1 VSVRVFDGV
10 RVLVADADGTPIAGG
25 QDVLE
30 LIGTVYYDDV
40 SWVVL
45 PAERLTDDFFS
56 LSTGVAGDIVQK
68 FVNYRLGFAVLGDV
82 TRFTADRTSLADLVR
97 ESNRGRHTWFV
108 ADLDEFRTKL
118 SELSQPR
125 R

>member
-1 VSVRVFDGV
+1 MSVQEFDGV
-10 RVLVADADGTPIAGG
+10 RAVVADADGTPIAGG

-45 PAERLTDDFFS
+45 PAERLTDDFFT

-82 TRFTADRTSLADLVR
+82 SRFTTNSTSLADFVR

-108 ADLDEFRTKL
+108 ADLDEFRTRL
-118 SELSQPR
+118 SASSQPR
-125 R
+125 H

>member
-1 VSVRVFDGV
+1 MSVQEFDGV
-10 RVLVADADGTPIAGG
+10 RALVADADGMPISGG

-30 LIGTVYYDDV
+30 LIGSVYYDDV

-45 PAERLTDDFFS
+45 PAERLTDDFFTLGS
-56 LSTGVAGDIVQK
+56 GVAGDIVQK

-82 TRFTADRTSLADLVR
+82 SRFTANSTSLADFVR

-108 ADLDEFRTKL
+108 ADIDEFRTRL
-118 SELSQPR
+118 SESSQPR

>member
-1 VSVRVFDGV
+1 MSVQEFDGV
-10 RVLVADADGTPIAGG
+10 RAFIADADGMPISGG

-30 LIGTVYYDDV
+30 LIGSVYYDDV

-45 PAERLTDDFFS
+45 PAERLTDDFFTLGS
-56 LSTGVAGDIVQK
+56 GVAGDIVQK

-82 TRFTADRTSLADLVR
+82 SRFTANSTSLADFVR

-108 ADLDEFRTKL
+108 ADLDEFRTRL
-118 SELSQPR
+118 SASSLPR

>member
-1 VSVRVFDGV
+1 MSVQEFDGV
-10 RVLVADADGTPIAGG
+10 RAVVADADGTPIAGG

-45 PAERLTDDFFS
+45 PAERLTDDFFT

-82 TRFTADRTSLADLVR
+82 SRFTTNSTSLADFVQ

-108 ADLDEFRTKL
+108 ADLDEFRTRL
-118 SELSQPR
+118 SASSQPR
-125 R
+125 H

>member
-1 VSVRVFDGV
+1 MSVQEFDGV
-10 RVLVADADGTPIAGG
+10 RALVADADGMPISGG

-30 LIGTVYYDDV
+30 LIGSVYYDDV

-45 PAERLTDDFFS
+45 PAERLNDEFFT
-56 LSTGVAGDIVQK
+56 LSSGVAGDIVQK

-82 TRFTADRTSLADLVR
+82 SRFTANSTSLADFVR

-108 ADLDEFRTKL
+108 ADLDEFRTRL
-118 SELSQPR
+118 SASSQPHR
-125 R
+125 